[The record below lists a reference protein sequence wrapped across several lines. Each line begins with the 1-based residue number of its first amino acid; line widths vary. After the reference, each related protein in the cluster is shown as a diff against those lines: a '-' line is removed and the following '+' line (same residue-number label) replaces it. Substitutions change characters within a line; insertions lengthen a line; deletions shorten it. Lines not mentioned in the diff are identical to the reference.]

1 MLPDRVSNPGPLTYE
16 SGAPPIALRGPADP
30 DQIAPIRVYTVCQF
44 ICILYIGHLTHKS
57 EVLGLI
63 PGLATYP
70 ELQIRRGIEDNSK
83 IIFLISQHCC
93 CCCCIV
99 VLRPR

>member
-16 SGAPPIALRGPADP
+16 SGALPIALRGPAGKNYFP
-30 DQIAPIRVYTVCQF
+30 LSIEFKGKNLLLEEQKFPLEKTIFWT
-44 ICILYIGHLTHKS
+44 
-57 EVLGLI
+57 
-63 PGLATYP
+63 
-70 ELQIRRGIEDNSK
+70 ELFQGS
-83 IIFLISQHCC
+83 